1 MIEDRLV
8 WFDPVRDSQE
18 VDQFGYIDL
27 VEVFQKGSLSSDV
40 NLRDSN
46 FNEIND
52 PSSILGKPKDIFEAQ
67 RMTDGA
73 ALEGLTLVTS
83 LTELARALISSAIR

>member
-67 RMTDGA
+67 RMADDINA
-73 ALEGLTLVTS
+73 RANSVKEVTS
-83 LTELARALISSAIR
+83 VKPSKAAPSVIR